1 MKKLA
6 SLMGRSFLLVAVIYF
21 VTVTTSALVFE
32 FAEGKYDAV
41 DSFWWAFTTAT
52 TTGYGDIYPVT
63 KTGRAVALFLMHF
76 GPGFAF
82 PMMTAIMS
90 AKLIVDSDA
99 FTHGE
104 QEQLKE
110 DIAAIRGMM
119 TPANEV
125 GFAAAA
131 RLEAD
136 MRHYLH
142 DEEPTRRA
150 QCLDE
155 FRHRLALAPWAET
168 SHRSDGD
175 NRQPNDRGD
184 EDYPTRR

>member
-21 VTVTTSALVFE
+21 VTVTTSAIIFE
-32 FAEGKYDAV
+32 IAEGKYDAV

-82 PMMTAIMS
+82 PMMTALMS

-110 DIAAIRGMM
+110 DIAAIRGLI
-119 TPANEV
+119 TPTKD
-125 GFAAAA
+125 GSYAAAA

-136 MRHYLH
+136 MRRYLH
-142 DEEPTRRA
+142 DDEPTRRA

-155 FRHRLALAPWAET
+155 FRQRLALTPWAEAER
-168 SHRSDGD
+168 RSDDDGGD
-175 NRQPNDRGD
+175 GSFDGR
-184 EDYPTRR
+184 

>member
-6 SLMGRSFLLVAVIYF
+6 SLIGRSFLLVAVIYF
-21 VTVTTSALVFE
+21 VTVTTSALIFE

-63 KTGRAVALFLMHF
+63 KAGRAVALFLMHF

-104 QEQLKE
+104 QEQLKA
-110 DIAAIRGMM
+110 DIGAIREMM
-119 TPANEV
+119 APTTDRD
-125 GFAAAA
+125 FAAAT

-136 MRHYLH
+136 MRRYLH
-142 DEEPTRRA
+142 DEEPSRRA
-150 QCLDE
+150 QCLDD
-155 FRHRLALAPWAET
+155 FRQRLALAPWAEAD
-168 SHRSDGD
+168 RSLDGG
-175 NRQPNDRGD
+175 REHP
-184 EDYPTRR
+184 

>member
-119 TPANEV
+119 TPARDG

-136 MRHYLH
+136 MRRYLH

>member
-21 VTVTTSALVFE
+21 VTVTASAIIFE
-32 FAEGKYDAV
+32 VAEGKYDAV

-119 TPANEV
+119 TPAND

-136 MRHYLH
+136 MWRYLH

-150 QCLDE
+150 QCLGE
-155 FRHRLALAPWAET
+155 FRQRLTMTPWANAEK
-168 SHRSDGD
+168 RSDGERRD
-175 NRQPNDRGD
+175 ELSDGD
-184 EDYPTRR
+184 DT

>member
-1 MKKLA
+1 MRKLG

-21 VTVTTSALVFE
+21 ATVTAAAIVFE

-82 PMMTAIMS
+82 PLMTAIMS

-104 QEQLKE
+104 QEQLKA
-110 DIAAIRGMM
+110 DVAAIRGAM
-119 TPANEV
+119 TLADP
-125 GFAAAA
+125 GILAAAG

-136 MRHYLH
+136 MRRYLH
-142 DEEPTRRA
+142 DAEPDRRI
-150 QCLDE
+150 QCLDAYHARVAGVPRSGIDE
-155 FRHRLALAPWAET
+155 FSNYGT
-168 SHRSDGD
+168 
-175 NRQPNDRGD
+175 QPQNVGRD
-184 EDYPTRR
+184 EP

>member
-21 VTVTTSALVFE
+21 VTVTTSAIIFE
-32 FAEGKYDAV
+32 IAEGKYDAV

-63 KTGRAVALFLMHF
+63 KTGRAVALFLTHF

-119 TPANEV
+119 TPANDR

-131 RLEAD
+131 GLEAD
-136 MRHYLH
+136 MRRYLH
-142 DEEPTRRA
+142 DDEPSRRA

-155 FRHRLALAPWAET
+155 FRQRLALAAWADAE
-168 SHRSDGD
+168 HRSD
-175 NRQPNDRGD
+175 RDR
-184 EDYPTRR
+184 ED